1 MIRGELRVA
10 LAGIIALVTLVAFEA
25 MAVSTAMPVVADEL
39 GGLRRYGLA
48 FSLFLTA
55 SLLGTVLAGGWADAR
70 GPRAPVVV
78 GLVAFAGGLV
88 VCGTAP
94 TFTVLLVGRAVSG
107 LGGGLLVVSLYAVVG
122 AVFSDEARPRV
133 FAWIS
138 SAWVLP
144 AVVGPLVAGWLAT
157 AWTWRSVFLLVAPL
171 AVLVGLVLLP
181 RLAGVGAPVPR
192 EDGGPPGA
200 APPARAGLL
209 SQRARAVRGLGVAAG
224 AGLAQAGAADLV
236 PLRWLPVATVLIGV
250 LAVAVAL
257 PALLPAGT
265 LRAARGLPS
274 VIAVRGLMTAG
285 FFGAESYVP
294 LMLVLERDLPVALA
308 GLALTGAALG
318 WTLGSALQGRSDLPL
333 DRSRLMAVGGLLVS
347 VAVGLLVLP
356 SLHLLPGLAVLGI
369 WAVGGLG
376 MGLTLSSTSVLTLSL
391 SPADLRGR
399 NSAALQLS
407 DALGAVVGI
416 GIAGALFAARLGTAP
431 DLHADL
437 AGTSASAAGAAGGGT
452 ADGGVTFAL
461 LFGGLCLFGLLAS
474 VTALRVRPEGGWQKV
489 PGDGGGAASV
499 AGP

>member
-70 GPRAPVVV
+70 GPRAPVVA

-94 TFTVLLVGRAVSG
+94 SFTVLLVGRAVSG

-157 AWTWRSVFLLVAPL
+157 AWSWRSVFLLVAPL

-181 RLAGVGAPVPR
+181 RLAGVGVPAER
-192 EDGGPPGA
+192 GTAG
-200 APPARAGLL
+200 APPERAGLL

-250 LAVAVAL
+250 AAVAVAL
-257 PALLPAGT
+257 PSLLPAGT
-265 LRAARGLPS
+265 LRAVRGLPS

-294 LMLVLERDLPVALA
+294 LMLVLERGLPVALA

-318 WTLGSALQGRSDLPL
+318 WTLGSALQGRADLPL
-333 DRSRLMAVGGLLVS
+333 DRPRLMALGGLLVS

-416 GIAGALFAARLGTAP
+416 GIAGALFAARLGAAP

-437 AGTSASAAGAAGGGT
+437 AGSAASAGGGT

-474 VTALRVRPEGGWQKV
+474 ATALRVRPAGGGQKA
-489 PGDGGGAASV
+489 PGDGAGAASV

>member
-70 GPRAPVVV
+70 GPRAPVVA

-144 AVVGPLVAGWLAT
+144 AVVGPLLAGWLAV
-157 AWTWRSVFLLVAPL
+157 AWSWRAVFLLVAPL
-171 AVLVGLVLLP
+171 AVVVGLVLLP
-181 RLAGVGAPVPR
+181 RLAGVGVPAGR
-192 EDGGPPGA
+192 GGAGA
-200 APPARAGLL
+200 GRAEPARAGLL
-209 SQRARAVRGLGVAAG
+209 SQRSRAVRGLGVAAG

-236 PLRWLPVATVLIGV
+236 PLRWLPVATAVIGV
-250 LAVAVAL
+250 VAVAVAL

-294 LMLVLERDLPVALA
+294 LMLVLERDLPPALA

-318 WTLGSALQGRSDLPL
+318 WTLGSALQGRADLPL

-356 SLHLLPGLAVLGI
+356 SLHLLPGLAVLGT

-376 MGLTLSSTSVLTLSL
+376 MGLTMSSTSVLTLSL

-416 GIAGALFAARLGTAP
+416 GIAGALFAARLGAAP

-437 AGTSASAAGAAGGGT
+437 AGSAAGAPGGGT
-452 ADGGVTFAL
+452 ADGGATFAL

-474 VTALRVRPEGGWQKV
+474 ATALRVRPAGGWEKE
-489 PGDGGGAASV
+489 PGTGPGPASV
-499 AGP
+499 AAP